1 MSPPVVKLSACCIS
15 HEFYKVA
22 SSSPGKIAVIHASGG
37 AKIVAGEFENFSD
50 VEDKSV
56 IPGNELIG
64 AATVSSQPPIYEGD
78 QCFTY
83 YEILYAVNSLSSR
96 LRLVLDGADDP
107 HLINR
112 QPGIQITSSYL
123 M

>member
-1 MSPPVVKLSACCIS
+1 MSPPALKLSACCIS

-22 SSSPGKIAVIHASGG
+22 SSFPEKIAVVHASGG
-37 AKIVAGEFENFSD
+37 AKIIAGEFET
-50 VEDKSV
+50 DKSV
-56 IPGNELIG
+56 IPGNELID

-83 YEILYAVNSLSSR
+83 YEILSAVNSLSSR

-112 QPGIQITSSYL
+112 LPGILIRSSYL